1 MTPLRITISE
11 GTRQDGN
18 TIIKMNNIDK
28 DKLLHFFWNAILLM
42 PLVALFGSLWGCVL
56 LAFIGATKEIVHD
69 LIMKKADDPKNLKEA
84 RLENL
89 NRYAK
94 EVLEDE
100 QYKKKLVKV
109 EETEDISAQV
119 DKISSALPRVSGLGA
134 KADQELD
141 DIADKAMS
149 SYEDLMDLG
158 MNAELRYSGRIFEVA
173 GGLLKTSLDAKVA
186 KMDKKLKMLDAQI
199 KKQKLDQ
206 GNVESSDTINGDDL
220 VIDRNAL
227 LGKLKDIDK

>member
-1 MTPLRITISE
+1 MTKKLESLFELPENQEVIEEQQESRA
-11 GTRQDGN
+11 
-18 TIIKMNNIDK
+18 K
-28 DKLLHFFWNAILLM
+28 D
-42 PLVALFGSLWGCVL
+42 VA
-56 LAFIGATKEIVHD
+56 
-69 LIMKKADDPKNLKEA
+69 
-84 RLENL
+84 
-89 NRYAK
+89 
-94 EVLEDE
+94 DE

>member
-1 MTPLRITISE
+1 
-11 GTRQDGN
+11 
-18 TIIKMNNIDK
+18 
-28 DKLLHFFWNAILLM
+28 
-42 PLVALFGSLWGCVL
+42 
-56 LAFIGATKEIVHD
+56 
-69 LIMKKADDPKNLKEA
+69 
-84 RLENL
+84 
-89 NRYAK
+89 
-94 EVLEDE
+94 
-100 QYKKKLVKV
+100 
-109 EETEDISAQV
+109 
-119 DKISSALPRVSGLGA
+119 
-134 KADQELD
+134 
-141 DIADKAMS
+141 MS

>member
-1 MTPLRITISE
+1 MTKKLESLFDLPENQEVIE
-11 GTRQDGN
+11 EY
-18 TIIKMNNIDK
+18 K
-28 DKLLHFFWNAILLM
+28 D
-42 PLVALFGSLWGCVL
+42 SQ
-56 LAFIGATKEIVHD
+56 TKE
-69 LIMKKADDPKNLKEA
+69 AN
-84 RLENL
+84 
-89 NRYAK
+89 
-94 EVLEDE
+94 DE

-173 GGLLKTSLDAKVA
+173 GGMLKTSLDAKVA
-186 KMDKKLKMLDAQI
+186 KMDKKLKMLDAQL

-206 GNVESSDTINGDDL
+206 GTSEASDTINGDEL

>member
-1 MTPLRITISE
+1 MTKKLESLFDLPENQEVIE
-11 GTRQDGN
+11 EY
-18 TIIKMNNIDK
+18 K
-28 DKLLHFFWNAILLM
+28 D
-42 PLVALFGSLWGCVL
+42 SQ
-56 LAFIGATKEIVHD
+56 TKE
-69 LIMKKADDPKNLKEA
+69 AN
-84 RLENL
+84 
-89 NRYAK
+89 
-94 EVLEDE
+94 DE

-141 DIADKAMS
+141 EIADKAMS

-173 GGLLKTSLDAKVA
+173 GGMLKTSLDAKVA
-186 KMDKKLKMLDAQI
+186 KMDKKLKMLDAQL

-206 GNVESSDTINGDDL
+206 GTPEANDTINGDEL

>member
-1 MTPLRITISE
+1 MTKKLESLFDLPENQEVIE
-11 GTRQDGN
+11 EY
-18 TIIKMNNIDK
+18 K
-28 DKLLHFFWNAILLM
+28 D
-42 PLVALFGSLWGCVL
+42 SQ
-56 LAFIGATKEIVHD
+56 TKE
-69 LIMKKADDPKNLKEA
+69 AN
-84 RLENL
+84 
-89 NRYAK
+89 
-94 EVLEDE
+94 DE

-119 DKISSALPRVSGLGA
+119 DKIASALPRVSGLGA

-173 GGLLKTSLDAKVA
+173 GGMLKTSLDAKVA
-186 KMDKKLKMLDAQI
+186 KMDKKLKMLDAQL

-206 GNVESSDTINGDDL
+206 GTPEASDTINGDEL

>member
-1 MTPLRITISE
+1 MTKKLESLFELPENQEVIEEQQESRA
-11 GTRQDGN
+11 
-18 TIIKMNNIDK
+18 K
-28 DKLLHFFWNAILLM
+28 D
-42 PLVALFGSLWGCVL
+42 VA
-56 LAFIGATKEIVHD
+56 
-69 LIMKKADDPKNLKEA
+69 
-84 RLENL
+84 
-89 NRYAK
+89 
-94 EVLEDE
+94 DE
-100 QYKKKLVKV
+100 QYKKKLVRV

-141 DIADKAMS
+141 DIADKAMG
-149 SYEDLMDLG
+149 SYEKLMDLG

-186 KMDKKLKMLDAQI
+186 KMDKKLKMLDAQL

-206 GNVESSDTINGDDL
+206 GTPESSDTINGDEL

>member
-1 MTPLRITISE
+1 MTKKLESLFELPENQEVIEEQQESRA
-11 GTRQDGN
+11 
-18 TIIKMNNIDK
+18 K
-28 DKLLHFFWNAILLM
+28 D
-42 PLVALFGSLWGCVL
+42 VA
-56 LAFIGATKEIVHD
+56 
-69 LIMKKADDPKNLKEA
+69 
-84 RLENL
+84 
-89 NRYAK
+89 
-94 EVLEDE
+94 DE

-206 GNVESSDTINGDDL
+206 GNVACSLEASFIQSY
-220 VIDRNAL
+220 
-227 LGKLKDIDK
+227 

>member
-1 MTPLRITISE
+1 MTKKLESLFDLPENQEVIE
-11 GTRQDGN
+11 EY
-18 TIIKMNNIDK
+18 K
-28 DKLLHFFWNAILLM
+28 D
-42 PLVALFGSLWGCVL
+42 SQ
-56 LAFIGATKEIVHD
+56 TKE
-69 LIMKKADDPKNLKEA
+69 AN
-84 RLENL
+84 
-89 NRYAK
+89 
-94 EVLEDE
+94 DE

-141 DIADKAMS
+141 EIADKAMT
-149 SYEDLMDLG
+149 SYDELMNLG

-173 GGLLKTSLDAKVA
+173 GGMLKTSLDAKVA
-186 KMDKKLKMLDAQI
+186 KMDKKLKMLDAQL

-206 GNVESSDTINGDDL
+206 GTPEASDTINGDEL

>member
-1 MTPLRITISE
+1 MTKKLESLFDLPENQEVIE
-11 GTRQDGN
+11 EY
-18 TIIKMNNIDK
+18 K
-28 DKLLHFFWNAILLM
+28 D
-42 PLVALFGSLWGCVL
+42 SQ
-56 LAFIGATKEIVHD
+56 TKE
-69 LIMKKADDPKNLKEA
+69 AN
-84 RLENL
+84 
-89 NRYAK
+89 
-94 EVLEDE
+94 DE

-141 DIADKAMS
+141 EIADKAMS

-173 GGLLKTSLDAKVA
+173 GGMLKTSLDAKVA
-186 KMDKKLKMLDAQI
+186 KMDKKLKMLDAQL

-206 GNVESSDTINGDDL
+206 GTPEASDTINGDEL

>member
-1 MTPLRITISE
+1 MT
-11 GTRQDGN
+11 
-18 TIIKMNNIDK
+18 K
-28 DKLLHFFWNAILLM
+28 KLES
-42 PLVALFGSLWGCVL
+42 LFELPENQEVIEEEKESQ
-56 LAFIGATKEIVHD
+56 TKEAH
-69 LIMKKADDPKNLKEA
+69 
-84 RLENL
+84 
-89 NRYAK
+89 
-94 EVLEDE
+94 DE
-100 QYKKKLVKV
+100 QYKKKLVRV

-186 KMDKKLKMLDAQI
+186 KMDKKLKMLDAQL